1 METTLTSSPIALYK
15 QYLNYVCPLVCLDSL
30 PRLIA
35 DLEAIAW
42 EDPQSALDLN
52 NFAVISL
59 IEAEQCQEPELR
71 TIQLEMALT
80 ALQQGISQG
89 SHPLCLAHLALVHCL
104 LGELQEATQIAF
116 TACIETAHPAFTAD
130 PLPLGL
136 VYIPVDWQRGSI
148 APQEPMDALLQAKDG
163 HEQAIRLLAEVLCRS
178 QLAFY
183 NVNGIRF
190 LELASHLMPQ
200 AASLQFKLGLAY
212 CKQQR
217 WEGLLYLHQARKLAP
232 KSATVLQAL
241 YVAYQTLGQPEI
253 AVAWLKQVQQSARS
267 LTPPWQWTELSEKSA
282 WTYVPL
288 ETDLLLAIE
297 PRFYSIVT
305 TVLLGEGDWF
315 EAEMEFWRQQIK
327 PGMTVIDVGANVGVY
342 TFSAA
347 KRVGPAGRVVA
358 IEPFSACVRYLQ
370 ETCRLNQLPWVK
382 VCAGAAS
389 DRTGKARL
397 ALSNASELNEV
408 VTDDSDSTESTAY
421 EEIECFR
428 LDDWI
433 EQEQLTRVDWLK
445 IDAEGH
451 EIQVL
456 QGSEHLIAQF
466 APGILYENIA
476 ASQGSNVPV
485 AEWLQSRG
493 YQLFRY
499 QPYLRNLI
507 PIDSI
512 QSLQGNLNIIALPS
526 KHYLIE

>member
-1 METTLTSSPIALYK
+1 
-15 QYLNYVCPLVCLDSL
+15 
-30 PRLIA
+30 
-35 DLEAIAW
+35 
-42 EDPQSALDLN
+42 
-52 NFAVISL
+52 
-59 IEAEQCQEPELR
+59 
-71 TIQLEMALT
+71 
-80 ALQQGISQG
+80 
-89 SHPLCLAHLALVHCL
+89 
-104 LGELQEATQIAF
+104 
-116 TACIETAHPAFTAD
+116 
-130 PLPLGL
+130 
-136 VYIPVDWQRGSI
+136 
-148 APQEPMDALLQAKDG
+148 
-163 HEQAIRLLAEVLCRS
+163 
-178 QLAFY
+178 
-183 NVNGIRF
+183 
-190 LELASHLMPQ
+190 
-200 AASLQFKLGLAY
+200 
-212 CKQQR
+212 
-217 WEGLLYLHQARKLAP
+217 
-232 KSATVLQAL
+232 
-241 YVAYQTLGQPEI
+241 
-253 AVAWLKQVQQSARS
+253 
-267 LTPPWQWTELSEKSA
+267 
-282 WTYVPL
+282 
-288 ETDLLLAIE
+288 
-297 PRFYSIVT
+297 
-305 TVLLGEGDWF
+305 
-315 EAEMEFWRQQIK
+315 
-327 PGMTVIDVGANVGVY
+327 
-342 TFSAA
+342 
-347 KRVGPAGRVVA
+347 
-358 IEPFSACVRYLQ
+358 
-370 ETCRLNQLPWVK
+370 VK